1 MSPTLEFLFEIHCA
15 LSTPLELG
23 AGPGGFRRVIE
34 ISSGDFEG
42 PRIRG
47 TVLPGGADWQIVRSD
62 GVTELQAHYIL
73 RTDDGVHI
81 RVRNA
86 GLRRADEVVFNRI
99 VAGESVDPSEY
110 YFRTTPV
117 FEAPEGPYVW
127 LNQSVFLATG
137 ARFSSAVTLWFFR
150 VA

>member
-1 MSPTLEFLFEIHCA
+1 MSPTLEFLFEIRCV
-15 LSTPLELG
+15 LNTPLELG
-23 AGPGGFRRVIE
+23 ACPGGLRRAIE

-62 GVTELQAHYIL
+62 GVVELQAHYIL

-81 RVRNA
+81 QVRNR
-86 GLRRADEVVFNRI
+86 GLRRAAEAVVKRI
-99 VAGESVDPSEY
+99 AAGESVDPSEY

-117 FEAPEGPYVW
+117 FEAPEGAYAW
-127 LNQSVFLATG
+127 LNQSVFVATG
-137 ARFSSAVTLWFFR
+137 ARFSNAVTLRFFR